1 MLNNENDQNEIQ
13 QVNPWKTV
21 WLHPRKTVRYVIEH
35 KTEKFVLFVALISGI
50 LLPLD
55 LAVNDDLLATWN
67 IVYVILFSLLAGPII
82 GVLGLY
88 FISAINHLFSKMLG
102 GMGTSE
108 QTRKAFAVSEMIIIV
123 AGILLILDL
132 LIVGQG
138 NFSDGNE
145 LSVGQSTW
153 LVISSIINMI
163 AGIWSTVA
171 FIAALSEVHRFSIW
185 EAVFV
190 VFMPIIILILISIFF
205 IGIPI

>member
-1 MLNNENDQNEIQ
+1 M
-13 QVNPWKTV
+13 
-21 WLHPRKTVRYVIEH
+21 
-35 KTEKFVLFVALISGI
+35 ISGI

-55 LAVNDDLLATWN
+55 LAVNDDLIASWN
-67 IVYVILFSLLAGPII
+67 IVYVILFSLIAGPII

-102 GMGTSE
+102 GQGTSE
-108 QTRKAFAVSEMIIIV
+108 QTRMAFAVSEMIIIV
-123 AGILLILDL
+123 VGFLLILDL

-138 NFSDGNE
+138 NFSNGNE

-153 LVISSIINMI
+153 QVISSIINMI

-185 EAVFV
+185 KAVLLSSCQSSF
-190 VFMPIIILILISIFF
+190 
-205 IGIPI
+205 